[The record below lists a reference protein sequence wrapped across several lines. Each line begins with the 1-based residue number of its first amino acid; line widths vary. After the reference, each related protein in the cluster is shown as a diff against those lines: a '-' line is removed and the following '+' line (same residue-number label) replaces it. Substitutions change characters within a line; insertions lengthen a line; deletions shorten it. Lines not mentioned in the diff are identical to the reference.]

1 MKKIVLTQRLA
12 ENDSY
17 KETREALDIQYAKL
31 IKEAGFLPIVLPYE
45 VDFRDY
51 FFEFDIDGIVLT
63 GGNDLNSLNPNTLSE
78 QRDKYEKSLI
88 TYAIDHNIPILG
100 TCRGLQ
106 ILAEYFGST
115 FKKVT
120 DHVAVYHKLHINEN
134 SKYADRLTQLNEVN
148 SFHHF
153 AVEKLGKE
161 LICSATS
168 YDGTIE
174 AMEHEKYKIF
184 AQMWHTE
191 RENPFEKNEVALIQG
206 FFNGKCT

>member
-1 MKKIVLTQRLA
+1 MKKIILTQRLV

-17 KETREALDIQYAKL
+17 KETRETLDIQYAKL

-51 FFEFDIDGIVLT
+51 FFEIDIDGIILT
-63 GGNDLNSLNPNTLSE
+63 GGNDLNSLNPNALSE
-78 QRDKYEKSLI
+78 QRDEYENSLI
-88 TYAIDHNIPILG
+88 KYGVDNHIPILG
-100 TCRGLQ
+100 ICRGLQ
-106 ILAEYFGST
+106 VIAAYFGST

-120 DHVAVYHKLHINEN
+120 DHVAVYHKLNVNKN
-134 SKYADRLTQLNEVN
+134 SKYADSLTQLSEVN
-148 SFHHF
+148 SFHNF
-153 AVEKLGKE
+153 AVEKLGND

-184 AQMWHTE
+184 AQMWHSE
-191 RENPFEKNEVALIQG
+191 RENSFEKNEVALIHE
-206 FFNGKCT
+206 FFNGKHI